1 MQAQHYQ
8 GSSSSLYLTP
18 PQEHSSESLQTP
30 TEESGG
36 LAVTDAETALPR
48 PTPVY
53 ESVQAEPDFSVADRA
68 PEECWQKMMRKL
80 PLYAEK
86 WSTDGYDYYIQLR
99 MEEKGP
105 HCLGWGAFGAVLCD
119 LYREATCLHAVR
131 GRGVIRAAYTQ
142 MKERGC
148 EKMCNVMKLV
158 LLEL

>member
-1 MQAQHYQ
+1 M
-8 GSSSSLYLTP
+8 P
-18 PQEHSSESLQTP
+18 C
-30 TEESGG
+30 
-36 LAVTDAETALPR
+36 